1 MMNKISE
8 FFKTFYGLFLFTV
21 KSLWII
27 LTTNMKKEAQT
38 YKQEQEEQKRVA
50 KRARIKERK

>member
-1 MMNKISE
+1 MKNKISE

>member
-1 MMNKISE
+1 MKNKISE
-8 FFKTFYGLFLFTV
+8 FFKTLLTLFIFGKKT
-21 KSLWII
+21 LWII

>member
-1 MMNKISE
+1 MNKINE

>member
-1 MMNKISE
+1 MNKISE
-8 FFKTFYGLFLFTV
+8 FFKTLLTLFIFGT
-21 KSLWII
+21 KTLWII

>member
-1 MMNKISE
+1 MNKISE

-38 YKQEQEEQKRVA
+38 NKQEQEER
-50 KRARIKERK
+50 RE